1 MVKLKVML
9 MNIFTKWNRNSL
21 IKDLKKSAEIL
32 SEFSGGYSGEHLS
45 AEEFHQDLIDRII
58 KLENGDD
65 SVLEDL
71 WIWFAPTCQWD
82 DFVGDVNLGERIYQ
96 KIIKLKKASR

>member
-1 MVKLKVML
+1 
-9 MNIFTKWNRNSL
+9 MNIFTKWNKSSL
-21 IKDLKKSAEIL
+21 IKDLKKAAEIL
-32 SEFSGGYSGEHLS
+32 SEYSGGYSGEHLS
-45 AEEFHQDLIDRII
+45 AEEFHQDLVDRIT

-82 DFVGDVNLGERIYQ
+82 DFVGDVDLGERIYQ
-96 KIIKLKKASR
+96 KIIKFKKASR

>member
-1 MVKLKVML
+1 ML
-9 MNIFTKWNRNSL
+9 INIFTKWNRNSL

-32 SEFSGGYSGEHLS
+32 SEYSGCYSGEHLS
-45 AEEFHQDLIDRII
+45 AEEFHQDLVDRIM
-58 KLENGDD
+58 KLEKGDD

-82 DFVGDVNLGERIYQ
+82 DFVGDVDLGERIYQ

>member
-1 MVKLKVML
+1 M
-9 MNIFTKWNRNSL
+9 
-21 IKDLKKSAEIL
+21 
-32 SEFSGGYSGEHLS
+32 
-45 AEEFHQDLIDRII
+45 
-58 KLENGDD
+58 KLEKGDD

-82 DFVGDVNLGERIYQ
+82 DFVGDVDLGERIYQ